1 MNTRDDL
8 LKMLA
13 MAAVSTELATD
24 TRDPDAEGLD
34 DDSIDDTLA
43 EAGWAD
49 EDDIAS
55 DYDEDDYTDGGY
67 EIIDDD
73 DEHPT
78 GSEANTMG
86 SGYATF
92 EHLVMKELSNT
103 EDDIEYTFKVTVT
116 NHGSDESIE
125 IVLHGHDEEGFEVY
139 RDSIFKRVPP
149 GGTRE
154 VTAKMY
160 VSDTDGYRRVK
171 RWVCDDG
178 Y

>member
-13 MAAVSTELATD
+13 MAAVSTELAKD

-34 DDSIDDTLA
+34 DDNIHDTVP

-49 EDDIAS
+49 EDGIAS

-73 DEHPT
+73 DEYLA
-78 GSEANTMG
+78 GNEANTMVN
-86 SGYATF
+86 GYATF
-92 EHLVMKELSNT
+92 EQLVMKELANT
-103 EDDIEYTFKVTVT
+103 DDYIQFTFKVVVT

-125 IVLHGHDEEGFEVY
+125 IVLHGLDEEGFEVY
-139 RDSIFKRVPP
+139 RDSIFKRVPI

-171 RWVCDDG
+171 RWVCDDET
-178 Y
+178 